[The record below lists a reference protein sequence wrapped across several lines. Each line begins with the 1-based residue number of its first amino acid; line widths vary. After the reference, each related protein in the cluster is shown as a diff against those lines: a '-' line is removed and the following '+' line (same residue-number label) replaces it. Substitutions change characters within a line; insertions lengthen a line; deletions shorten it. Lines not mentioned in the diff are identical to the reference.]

1 MQSNKFIK
9 IAEKIAERDKAVFDT
24 LIEFEKTKRIR
35 TKERLNFTID
45 KNLAS
50 QFKKMCREKSYNMSS
65 KIEQAMKE
73 ILKKG
78 S

>member
-1 MQSNKFIK
+1 MQSDKFIK